1 MSFSRY
7 LLLLR
12 HPDLG
17 AAIIFSFFGRLPIG
31 MTGLAILLFVQQRTG
46 SYAEAGVAAG
56 AYLAGLAIAS
66 PVLGRLID
74 RLGPT
79 LVLLACAVLYPI
91 SLLALIA
98 TLLTPAG
105 SLWAVFFSACAGAAL
120 PPVTVC
126 MRTLYRQRLTDEG
139 LLIAALS
146 LDSVLV
152 EVVFIAGPM
161 AVALMVTAVAP
172 WAAVALGAVT
182 GTVGTVLFMRSTAM
196 RSWRANLRSSAGVPA
211 RLMTP
216 GFVRILGVGFGFAIV
231 FGLLEIAVTGYAIE
245 RAAPALAGWILGVMS
260 IGSAAGG
267 LVFGARH
274 WHAPLANQY
283 AMALL
288 ITGFGVLPLAVL
300 THPAAFTVA
309 AAVAG
314 IAMAPPLIIQSM
326 LITKTVPQELTAEA
340 FTWGT
345 TALLCGVGLG
355 LLVGGWAMEQ
365 VGASAVF
372 SLAGTIALAVGLL
385 TTRLLRSAT
394 AS

>member
-12 HPDLG
+12 HPELG
-17 AAIIFSFFGRLPIG
+17 AAITFSFFGRLPIG
-31 MTGLAILLFVQQRTG
+31 MTGLAILLFVQTRTG

-79 LVLLACAVLYPI
+79 RVLLACAVLYPV
-91 SLLALIA
+91 SLVALIG

-105 SLWAVFFSACAGAAL
+105 SLWAILFSTCAGAAL

-126 MRTLYRQRLTDEG
+126 MRTLYRQRLTDER

-161 AVALMVTAVAP
+161 AVALMVAAVAP

-182 GTVGTVLFMRSTAM
+182 GTAGTVLFMRSPAM
-196 RSWRANLRSSAGVPA
+196 RSWRPDLRSSEGVSGT
-211 RLMTP
+211 LMTP

-231 FGLLEIAVTGYAIE
+231 FGLLEIAVTAYATG

-274 WHAPLANQY
+274 WHAPLVDQY
-283 AMALL
+283 ATALV
-288 ITGFGVLPLAVL
+288 ITGLGILPLAVL
-300 THPAAFTVA
+300 AHPVAFSVA
-309 AAVAG
+309 AACAG

-326 LITKTVPQELTAEA
+326 LIAKTVPREQTAEA

-345 TALLCGVGLG
+345 TALLCGVGAG
-355 LLVGGWAMEQ
+355 LLAGGWAVEILG
-365 VGASAVF
+365 VSTVF
-372 SLAGTIALAVGLL
+372 ALAGAVALGFGVL
-385 TTRLLRSAT
+385 TRRLFGSYMPA
-394 AS
+394 